1 MLHITEIK
9 PMFTGIVTTGD
20 RYKEDQIENGLITAP
35 AGSLKL
41 NQVVVAVGSTVR
53 DIKVGDQVMINPAGY
68 AVRKYD
74 KNSIQNDLDN
84 NPTITYNFNWVNIED
99 KDGNVQECLLLNDR
113 DILYVFNGYETNE
126 QQVIYSKPKI
136 ILPGDKN
143 IIV

>member
-74 KNSIQNDLDN
+74 K
-84 NPTITYNFNWVNIED
+84 
-99 KDGNVQECLLLNDR
+99 KG
-113 DILYVFNGYETNE
+113 
-126 QQVIYSKPKI
+126 K
-136 ILPGDKN
+136 
-143 IIV
+143 

>member
-113 DILYVFNGYETNE
+113 DIQYVFEGEEKKDLVYNGNG
-126 QQVIYSKPKI
+126 KL
-136 ILPGDKN
+136 ILS
-143 IIV
+143 